1 MGLRPGTIRPIVTT
15 VRNPLVSPPPQNS
28 LLDGIVTGQSRLPR
42 MLGEILLTWQRRA
55 DERDRL
61 ATLDPRLLSDMG
73 ISEAAATREAAIP
86 FWRAN

>member
-1 MGLRPGTIRPIVTT
+1 MTSIQSQALRHHIVAPR
-15 VRNPLVSPPPQNS
+15 V
-28 LLDGIVTGQSRLPR
+28 LDGIVTGLSRLPR

-73 ISEAAATREAAIP
+73 ISEAAAAREAAIP